1 MKLEFCLRA
10 KCEKTVDFERTYL
23 GPFPRYSLQV
33 VAVCRGQRNS
43 NSIGSA
49 TPEVFEVKGQT
60 LTPCISETVKD
71 IQTVLNAFDSARRA
85 VQVGQ
90 IS

>member
-10 KCEKTVDFERTYL
+10 NAKKLTILSVPISDRFRD
-23 GPFPRYSLQV
+23 YSLQV

-49 TPEVFEVKGQT
+49 TPEVFEVAGHT
-60 LTPCISETVKD
+60 LTPFISETVKD
-71 IQTVLNAFDSARRA
+71 I
-85 VQVGQ
+85 
-90 IS
+90 IK